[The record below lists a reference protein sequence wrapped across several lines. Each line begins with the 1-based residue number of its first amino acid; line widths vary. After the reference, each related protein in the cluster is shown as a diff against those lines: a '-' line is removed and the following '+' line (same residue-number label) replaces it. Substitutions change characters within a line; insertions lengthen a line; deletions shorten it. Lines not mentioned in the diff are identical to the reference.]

1 MTGTVVAIMVGMA
14 TDRMK
19 GKMKILILA
28 LLGGGKIMT
37 ISYYD

>member
-1 MTGTVVAIMVGMA
+1 MAIMVGMA

-28 LLGGGKIMT
+28 LLGGGKSLNDDIL
-37 ISYYD
+37 ID